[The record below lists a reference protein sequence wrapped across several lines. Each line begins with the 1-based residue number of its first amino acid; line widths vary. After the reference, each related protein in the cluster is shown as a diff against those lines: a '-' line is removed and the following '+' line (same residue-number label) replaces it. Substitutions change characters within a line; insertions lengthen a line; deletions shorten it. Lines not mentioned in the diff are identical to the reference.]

1 MCILGACHLTRGVLS
16 VRYQSGINQNLYEN
30 DYDYFVFI
38 IWRPTWGSK
47 SLPEEKMSEGD
58 LPRLRATRGANRG
71 VITKL
76 IGEADTILENA
87 TSELDIKTKNKLTRI
102 EEMLKE
108 KSKLVSDLDEKIV
121 SVCKV
126 EEIEKEI
133 DEAET
138 LKMRVKDALANISL
152 TTTPSNT
159 STTYTTTGGSAA
171 QFTENNPSIP
181 TGSLSTPPSTQA
193 IQTKGSPPASS
204 APPSPNQTSQHSG
217 TPPTTNAA
225 TSKLP
230 KLTLPKFR
238 GEVTQFKPFWDT
250 FESAVH
256 SNPNLSK
263 IAKFN
268 YLVAQ
273 LEGAASRA
281 IAGLPITE
289 DNYQAAVDILM
300 KRFGKPQ
307 QIIASHMDELLK
319 ISACSS
325 ERPSQLR
332 YLYDKISVNVRGLEA
347 LGIKSA
353 QYGSLLIPVIMSKLP
368 PDIRIHVTR
377 NTSQDVWEIEPLLDL
392 LQREIEA
399 REMSE
404 RVKNRPTFRIK
415 TTASSTFCS

>member
-1 MCILGACHLTRGVLS
+1 
-16 VRYQSGINQNLYEN
+16 
-30 DYDYFVFI
+30 
-38 IWRPTWGSK
+38 
-47 SLPEEKMSEGD
+47 MSEGD

-138 LKMRVKDALANISL
+138 LKMRVMDALANISL

-193 IQTKGSPPASS
+193 IQTTGSPPASS

-300 KRFGKPQ
+300 K
-307 QIIASHMDELLK
+307 
-319 ISACSS
+319 
-325 ERPSQLR
+325 
-332 YLYDKISVNVRGLEA
+332 
-347 LGIKSA
+347 
-353 QYGSLLIPVIMSKLP
+353 
-368 PDIRIHVTR
+368 
-377 NTSQDVWEIEPLLDL
+377 
-392 LQREIEA
+392 
-399 REMSE
+399 
-404 RVKNRPTFRIK
+404 
-415 TTASSTFCS
+415 